1 MAAGRSQKSKLAR
14 SASEGVAAG
23 DCPKFLG
30 TKNGTVPLESRV
42 RCGREYSTQRRE
54 GAKNHKE
61 VQGALPRA
69 PALVLGL
76 SIRRQSQAKKVAFF
90 SRCQLRII
98 LMALWR
104 VSYLFLG
111 SKPMKFLMLGLVGTI
126 TGFVLLTSPVDAQ
139 APGSKQKIAVDDPG
153 VIEAAAFALEAQK
166 KAAND
171 DSLILAKIE
180 KAERQTVLGF
190 SYTLLLNVKSGEKS
204 RNAVAIVWVK
214 PLLKDEKE
222 EDRFQLTLWK
232 WK

>member
-1 MAAGRSQKSKLAR
+1 
-14 SASEGVAAG
+14 
-23 DCPKFLG
+23 
-30 TKNGTVPLESRV
+30 
-42 RCGREYSTQRRE
+42 
-54 GAKNHKE
+54 
-61 VQGALPRA
+61 
-69 PALVLGL
+69 
-76 SIRRQSQAKKVAFF
+76 
-90 SRCQLRII
+90 
-98 LMALWR
+98 
-104 VSYLFLG
+104 
-111 SKPMKFLMLGLVGTI
+111 MKFLMLGLVGAI